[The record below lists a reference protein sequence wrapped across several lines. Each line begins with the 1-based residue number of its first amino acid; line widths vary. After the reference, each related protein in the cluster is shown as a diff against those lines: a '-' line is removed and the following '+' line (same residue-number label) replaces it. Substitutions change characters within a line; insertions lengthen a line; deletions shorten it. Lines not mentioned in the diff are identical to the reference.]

1 MSGDEKLDTAIFA
14 DLLGIYGEM
23 NYKNDIEWEE
33 IKYRNG
39 LTSKNVYISN
49 LNTIRSK
56 KEASDKAL
64 TDSIVKTM
72 GEKVGKNVN
81 NYDGETIS
89 FTKEEVEM
97 IDKMIK
103 ATGATVPDRKRA
115 ILGCVNFFLS
125 LKDDEEV
132 LKNRK
137 K

>member
-39 LTSKNVYISN
+39 ITSKNVYISN
-49 LNTIRSK
+49 LNSIRSK

-103 ATGATVPDRKRA
+103 ATGANVPDRKRA
-115 ILGCVNFFLS
+115 ILGCVSFFLS